1 MRIGVVH
8 GHQVIPQGDPKALSA
23 LARSM
28 DADIFISGHTHKFEA
43 FRQDGR
49 FFLNPGSATG
59 AWSADQPL
67 DFKSAEAVLSTTP
80 SFARKSQLTVL
91 DVQGAVVVIYVYQ
104 LVDGEVKVEKLE
116 YRKETTDSRV

>member
-1 MRIGVVH
+1 M
-8 GHQVIPQGDPKALSA
+8 ALSA

-28 DADIFISGHTHKFEA
+28 DADILISGHTHQFEA
-43 FRQDGR
+43 FRKDGR

-67 DFKSAEAVLSTTP
+67 DFRTAETVLETTP
-80 SFARKSQLTVL
+80 SFARAFRLTVL

-104 LVDGEVKVEKLE
+104 LLDGDVKVEKLE
-116 YRKETTDSRV
+116 YRKGANDSRA